1 MPWIRAHL
9 TYANVV
15 ATLALVL
22 AMSGGALA
30 ATHYLINSTKQIN
43 PKVLR
48 QLRGHTGRAGLQ
60 GPPGVGSQGVEG
72 PPGQRGTRGEPGP
85 QGLSA
90 LASLP
95 AGQSE
100 SGTFGVRSDRA
111 HIKDTIA
118 DTIAYPVP
126 LGESAASTHIVFTQA
141 KVAAEHC
148 SGPGSADKGY
158 LCIYETADHGVG
170 PAHVFGFEASEEA
183 DVTGRH
189 GFTLQWEATEEGA
202 YAFGTY
208 TVTAG

>member
-1 MPWIRAHL
+1 MRWIRAHL

-15 ATLALVL
+15 ATFALVL

-72 PPGQRGTRGEPGP
+72 PAGQRGARGEPGP

-111 HIKDTIA
+111 GQRHDRRHDRLPGGARGIG
-118 DTIAYPVP
+118 
-126 LGESAASTHIVFTQA
+126 GEPHVVFTQA
-141 KVAAEHC
+141 NVAAEHC

-158 LCIYETADHGVG
+158 LCIYETAHHGVG
-170 PAHVFGFEASEEA
+170 PAHIFGFEASEEA

-208 TVTAG
+208 T